1 MINSLGEQL
10 IESQGELMLRHR
22 NFTGRGHGASLGSQK
37 PQCLSSEQFGFSLI
51 ELVVVIAIIGLL
63 LAISIPAIGQ
73 ARATARNTEC
83 KNHLRQIGTALQN
96 HHSQFGCFP
105 KDGDKGWGYGVF
117 LLPQLEQAPLYSQ
130 INPLSSKLTDTASA
144 QSGTTDTILPVF
156 RCPSFTGTD
165 RLPSGFGRSNYRGT
179 KDVFSSK
186 TELTDVIDGES
197 STLAVGEVTV
207 DHAWA
212 LPGLGTCDAA
222 PNSGGAFGSQH
233 SGGANFVFCD
243 GSVRFLTNGID
254 AKTFQALETIAG
266 REVIGE
272 F

>member
-1 MINSLGEQL
+1 M
-10 IESQGELMLRHR
+10 
-22 NFTGRGHGASLGSQK
+22 SLGSEK
-37 PQCLSSEQFGFSLI
+37 PQCSFSEKFGFSLLEI
-51 ELVVVIAIIGLL
+51 VVVIAIIGLL

-96 HHSQFGCFP
+96 HHSQFGHFP

-117 LLPQLEQAPLYSQ
+117 LLPQLEQAALYGQ
-130 INPLSSKLTDTASA
+130 ISPMSNKLTNTTSA
-144 QSGTTDTILPVF
+144 QSGTTDTILSVF

-165 RLPSGFGRSNYRGT
+165 RLTSGFGRSNYRGT
-179 KDVFSSK
+179 KDIFSSK

-197 STLAVGEVTV
+197 NTLAVGEVV
-207 DHAWA
+207 ADHAWA
-212 LPGLGTCDAA
+212 LPGLGTCDAV

-243 GSVRFLTNGID
+243 GSVRFLTDEID
-254 AKTFQALETIAG
+254 AKTFQALESTAG